1 MFTRC
6 MKMELHQNIHLLANS
21 NRVIMGIR
29 TRRPVN
35 LDRMS
40 IKVGDNVL
48 EGLVVECKSLG
59 RAVDETG
66 EGVSVDVDG
75 GLVET
80 LVAGY
85 VGWV

>member
-1 MFTRC
+1 
-6 MKMELHQNIHLLANS
+6 MELHQIVRLLADSNS
-21 NRVIMGIR
+21 VIMGIR

-35 LDRMS
+35 LDCMS
-40 IKVGDNVL
+40 IKMSDNVL
-48 EGLVVECKSLG
+48 ERLVVECKSLR

-66 EGVSVDVDG
+66 EDVGVDVDG